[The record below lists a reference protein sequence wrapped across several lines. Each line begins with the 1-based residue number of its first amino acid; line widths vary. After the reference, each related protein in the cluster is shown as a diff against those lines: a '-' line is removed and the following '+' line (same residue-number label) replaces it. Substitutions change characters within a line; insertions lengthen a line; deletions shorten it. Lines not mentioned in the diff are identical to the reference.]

1 MTKNQLNID
10 KHVAKSIKDEVI
22 EDANL
27 EKAHTLDRSCL
38 GADKQLGSQ
47 AAKVNIPLNKNKKRV
62 KFLWRLRCLSRSS
75 S

>member
-47 AAKVNIPLNKNKKRV
+47 ARLLRLIFHLIRV
-62 KFLWRLRCLSRSS
+62 KKGVGFYGD
-75 S
+75 